1 MSLVDVIEYNLPV
14 VIQREG
20 ERMKVAI
27 LAGGLGTRLSE
38 ETTIKPKPM
47 VEIGGKPILWH
58 IMNIYAAY
66 GFKEFV
72 VALGYKGEIIKDYFL
87 NYHYRA
93 RDISVRLDTGDV
105 TIHQGNSE
113 DWTVHLLDTGAD
125 TQTGGRVKQVAQF
138 IGDEPFML
146 TYGDGVANINIP
158 ALLAFHAAQA
168 KLVTLTAVR
177 PAARFGQMVIEDGRV
192 VEFKEKPQIG
202 EGWING
208 GFFVLQPGIV
218 NYIAG
223 NQTSWEFESLEK
235 LAADG
240 QVAAYQHENFWQS
253 MDTLRDVHL
262 LEKLWSEKEAPWK
275 IWS

>member
-1 MSLVDVIEYNLPV
+1 
-14 VIQREG
+14 
-20 ERMKVAI
+20 MKVAI

-38 ETTIKPKPM
+38 ETTVKPKPM
-47 VEIGGKPILWH
+47 VEIGGRPILWH
-58 IMNIYAAY
+58 IMKIYAAY

-72 VALGYKGEIIKDYFL
+72 IALGYKGEIIKDYFI

-93 RDISVRLDTGDV
+93 RNMTVELSSGALTTHDGD
-105 TIHQGNSE
+105 SE

-125 TQTGGRVKQVAQF
+125 TQTGGRVKRVAEF

-158 ALLAFHAAQA
+158 ALLEFHKKQA

-177 PAARFGQMVIEDGRV
+177 PAARFGQMVIEGGRV
-192 VEFKEKPQIG
+192 MEFKEKPQIG

-218 NYIAG
+218 DYIAG
-223 NQTSWEFESLEK
+223 DQASWEFDSLET
-235 LAADG
+235 LTAEG

-253 MDTLRDVHL
+253 MDTVRDVHL
-262 LEKLWSEKEAPWK
+262 LEKHWSEGKAPWK